1 LTQPGAD
8 PLARTLAAERTVLA
22 WTRTSFAFL
31 VNGALLSIKDF
42 HRHHG
47 PAGFIPA
54 ALAVAVA
61 LGTYVIAIQRQRILQ
76 RQPIP
81 KEITP
86 RRSVYIIGISSI
98 VLIAATTIAQ
108 LFE

>member
-1 LTQPGAD
+1 M
-8 PLARTLAAERTVLA
+8 A

-31 VNGALLSIKDF
+31 VNGVLLSIKDF
-42 HRHHG
+42 HGRHG

-54 ALAVAVA
+54 ALALAVA
-61 LGTYVIAIQRQRILQ
+61 LGTYLIAFQRQRILQ
-76 RQPIP
+76 RHPIP

-108 LFE
+108 LL

>member
-8 PLARTLAAERTVLA
+8 PLARTLPAERTVLA

-31 VNGALLSIKDF
+31 VNGVLLTIKDF
-42 HRHHG
+42 HGHHG
-47 PAGFIPA
+47 PARFIPA

-61 LGTYVIAIQRQRILQ
+61 LGTYLIALQRQRILLQ
-76 RQPIP
+76 HPIP

-98 VLIAATTIAQ
+98 ALIAATTVA
-108 LFE
+108 LLL

>member
-8 PLARTLAAERTVLA
+8 PLARTLPAERTVLA

-31 VNGALLSIKDF
+31 VNGVLLSIKDF
-42 HRHHG
+42 RGHHG
-47 PAGFIPA
+47 PAAFIPA

-61 LGTYVIAIQRQRILQ
+61 LGTYLIAFQRQRILQ

-81 KEITP
+81 KAITP

-108 LFE
+108 LL

>member
-8 PLARTLAAERTVLA
+8 PLARTLPAERTVMA

-31 VNGALLSIKDF
+31 VNGVLLSIKDF
-42 HRHHG
+42 RGHHG
-47 PAGFIPA
+47 RAAFIPA

-61 LGTYVIAIQRQRILQ
+61 LGTYLIAFQRQRMLQ
-76 RQPIP
+76 RKPIP

-86 RRSVYIIGISSI
+86 RRSVYIIGIASI
-98 VLIAATTIAQ
+98 ALIAVTTIAQ
-108 LFE
+108 LL

>member
-1 LTQPGAD
+1 MTQPGTDA
-8 PLARTLAAERTVLA
+8 LARTLPAERTVLA

-31 VNGALLSIKDF
+31 VNGVLLSIKDF
-42 HRHHG
+42 HGRHG

-54 ALAVAVA
+54 ALALAVA
-61 LGTYVIAIQRQRILQ
+61 LGTYLIAFQRQRILQ
-76 RQPIP
+76 RHPIP

-108 LFE
+108 LL